1 MPSSYDFVLCLL
13 ALHFCIPSQSFGG
26 IKINKAARMQDDYS
40 TSSSVDDKEI
50 SSSEPSSSYNTNQ
63 TGSAE
68 GGRDEVKE
76 IERLSQKETS
86 VIRTWRIILLVLLL
100 LTAVSVTTVTYILL
114 KSEDENAYKAVVS
127 ASFILLDYT
136 TQIFSICLYLSST
149 FLV

>member
-1 MPSSYDFVLCLL
+1 
-13 ALHFCIPSQSFGG
+13 
-26 IKINKAARMQDDYS
+26 MQDDYS

-127 ASFILLDYT
+127 ASLFLLSLTHHHTCFHLSVSY
-136 TQIFSICLYLSST
+136 LNLSSLKSSLIR
-149 FLV
+149 LVMQP